1 MDQETGN
8 GFSVR
13 RTRKKSSYLVSALI
27 FVYPAHVQRAL
38 PGASFFI
45 GCRLQGSAFSA
56 TDRANFRRTSRI
68 WARVPQTIRSSN
80 QNLKM
85 VRLRCMFT
93 LYIFVCKTAG
103 RTYIFSVAFF
113 FTRIGNYLQ
122 ARVRVKFPHGEQW
135 TPWPFTCVFATNFW
149 INIFCALP
157 GQELDFQAR
166 GARNQVCLEHR
177 LDCILFSCRSKI
189 MFNRCCDVLFVH
201 AILWY

>member
-1 MDQETGN
+1 MNRYDQAVPDAVNEDTLDDGEVVHVGRHLVYKYTAHSVTMDQETGN

-122 ARVRVKFPHGEQW
+122 ARVRVKFPHGEQ
-135 TPWPFTCVFATNFW
+135 
-149 INIFCALP
+149 
-157 GQELDFQAR
+157 
-166 GARNQVCLEHR
+166 
-177 LDCILFSCRSKI
+177 
-189 MFNRCCDVLFVH
+189 
-201 AILWY
+201 